1 MIAIKIPMYKISNLL
16 KVDKMWTKTWTK
28 TEKVK
33 MSNYPK
39 VVESI
44 CHIILL
50 DVGIQCKNYVAISI
64 SDILVK

>member
-1 MIAIKIPMYKISNLL
+1 MIAIKISPKCTKFLICQ
-16 KVDKMWTKTWTK
+16 KWTKYLK

-39 VVESI
+39 AVKSI
-44 CHIILL
+44 CHIVLL
-50 DVGIQCKNYVAISI
+50 DVGIQCKNYVVISI